1 MRKALVVTALVL
13 AVVALTAA
21 MPSNVSAHYGYGPGW
36 GYSGYYAYP
45 SYGYYGYGGCGCGG
59 YGHGGHGFGL
69 GGFGGFGIPRFSG
82 SAGFGGFPM
91 FGGGGY
97 SY

>member
-13 AVVALTAA
+13 SVVALTAA
-21 MPSNVSAHYGYGPGW
+21 MPSGASAYYGYGPGY

-45 SYGYYGYGGCGCGG
+45 SYGYGYGCGCGG
-59 YGHGGHGFGL
+59 YGHRGHGFGL
-69 GGFGGFGIPRFSG
+69 GEFGGFGIPRFSAF
-82 SAGFGGFPM
+82 AGFGGLPM
-91 FGGGGY
+91 FGGGY